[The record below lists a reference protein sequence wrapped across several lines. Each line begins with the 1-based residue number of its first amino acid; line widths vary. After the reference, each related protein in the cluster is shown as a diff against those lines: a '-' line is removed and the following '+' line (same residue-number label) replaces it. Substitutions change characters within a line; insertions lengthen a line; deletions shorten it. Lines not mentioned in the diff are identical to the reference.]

1 MSKKLLIAEKPSVAT
16 EFAKVLKVNGTK
28 KNGYIESEDYIV
40 TWCVGHLVTMSYPEA
55 YDEKYKMWRYDTLP
69 FIPEEWKY
77 EVIEGVKNQ
86 FETVKNLLTR
96 PDVDTIYV
104 CTDSGREGEY
114 IYRLVDSMVGVVGKD
129 KKRVWIDSQTEEEIL
144 RGIKE
149 AKDLSEYD
157 SLSDSAYLRAK
168 EDYLIG
174 INFSRL
180 LTLSYGKKVA
190 ELNGEERT
198 SISIGRVMTCVL
210 GMIVDREN
218 EIRNFVKTKFYKIQA
233 QFVEGLIADWKN
245 EEDANRK
252 FARPEVLTKAIETNN
267 LYNDN
272 GFKKEDDAKKFIEA
286 LQNVDAKAIVEES
299 TKKTQKENAPLLYN
313 LAEIQNDCS
322 KKFKISPD
330 RTLEI
335 IQDLYEK
342 KLVTYPRTDAR
353 VLSTAVA
360 KEITKNL
367 NGIARFDK
375 DEDIKNAIN
384 IMKENKY
391 STDIVK
397 SKYVNDSKITDHY
410 AIIPTGQGLENFD
423 KVDNISKQIYI
434 LIIKRFLSIFFP
446 PAEYSKLAIKI
457 DIAGEKFYANSKIC
471 TKLGYL
477 AIYKNNEDDSK
488 EGNVAN
494 KESDVADKEQE
505 ETNIKVNVEVLA
517 KLKKG
522 QELKLNEMNIK
533 EGETTPPSR
542 YSSGSIILAMENAG
556 KLIED
561 ERLREQIK
569 GSGIGT
575 SATRAEIIKKLNRI
589 NYIETNNKTQILTPT
604 KKGELV
610 YKVVRYTMADM
621 LNPQLTA
628 SWEKGLEMVANKEI
642 KSDEFMVKLEKYIKD
657 KVSKVKRSYY

>member
-1 MSKKLLIAEKPSVAT
+1 MAKKLLIAEKPSVAT

-28 KNGYIESEDYIV
+28 KNGYIESDDYVV
-40 TWCVGHLVTMSYPEA
+40 TWCVGHLVTMSYPEV

-86 FETVKNLLTR
+86 FEIVRGLLTR
-96 PDVDTIYV
+96 EDIDTIYV

-114 IYRLVDSMVGVVGKD
+114 IYRLVDSMVGVVGKN

-218 EIRNFVKTKFYKIQA
+218 EIRNFVKTKFYKVQA
-233 QFVEGLIADWKN
+233 QFVEGLVADWKN
-245 EEDANRK
+245 EDDANRK
-252 FARPEVLTKAIETNN
+252 IARPDVLINAIETNN

-272 GFKKEDDAKKFIEA
+272 GFKKEEDAKKFIES
-286 LQNVDAKAIVEES
+286 LTTSKYKAIVEES
-299 TKKTQKENAPLLYN
+299 SKKTQKENAPLLYN

-367 NGIARFDK
+367 NGIAKFDK
-375 DEDIKNAIN
+375 DEDITNAIKM
-384 IMKENKY
+384 MKENKY

-410 AIIPTGQGLENFD
+410 AIIPTGQGLDNYS
-423 KVDNISKQIYI
+423 KVDNISQQIYI
-434 LIIKRFLSIFFP
+434 LIVKRFLSIFFP

-471 TKLGYL
+471 TKLVYL
-477 AIYKNNEDDSK
+477 SLYKNSEDENKDNES
-488 EGNVAN
+488 N
-494 KESDVADKEQE
+494 KNQDENTVKL
-505 ETNIKVNVEVLA
+505 NVEILS

-522 QELKLNEMNIK
+522 QELNLEQMYIK
-533 EGETTPPSR
+533 EGETSPPSR

-589 NYIETNNKTQILTPT
+589 NYIDTNNKTQILTPT

-610 YKVVRYTMADM
+610 YRVVRYTMADM

-642 KSDEFMVKLEKYIKD
+642 KSEEFMVKLEKYIRD